1 MRTTVKLGV
10 LLAALVAAVWVT
22 TPEHVRLFDELHGE
36 LEGHA
41 EAVRSGAIQPDDDPN
56 RIVRYP
62 VGGGL
67 RKHAVVCI
75 RRGEVLTYSVGAM
88 ERPFDG
94 GSPYRHY
101 FVTPYDRQGGL
112 APYRTSLAHT
122 SIATRCSTRDG
133 GRTGSATS
141 SARPAAAG
149 GRSAAD
155 ALHQ

>member
-1 MRTTVKLGV
+1 MRTTVKLGG
-10 LLAALVAAVWVT
+10 LLAALVAAVWVTARVT

-41 EAVRSGAIQPDDDPN
+41 GAVRSGAIQPDDDPN

-94 GSPYRHY
+94 GSPHRHY
-101 FVTPYDRQGGL
+101 YVTPYDRQRGACALPKQLGTYFYRYEVFDQGRWAYWFGG
-112 APYRTSLAHT
+112 
-122 SIATRCSTRDG
+122 
-133 GRTGSATS
+133 
-141 SARPAAAG
+141 
-149 GRSAAD
+149 
-155 ALHQ
+155 